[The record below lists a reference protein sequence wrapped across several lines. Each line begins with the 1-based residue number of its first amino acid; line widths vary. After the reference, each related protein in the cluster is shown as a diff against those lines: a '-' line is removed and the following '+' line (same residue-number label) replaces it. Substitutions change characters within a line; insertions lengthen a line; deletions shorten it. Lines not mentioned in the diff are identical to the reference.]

1 MESIT
6 INGCADSFSV
16 YNGFVDKFIKDANAS
31 FIKVY
36 IYIVRHSNDKEG
48 LTYDKIA
55 KDTGLLKSD
64 VVSSLKFWH
73 ENGAITLD
81 NNSLTI
87 NRVSAMNEEVELK
100 NDVVLDIHEGSI
112 CQPNTSVSSSYKGT
126 EVVKTVNSD
135 QKLANLFMLVS
146 QILNKN
152 LSTNDYKII
161 YSFIDYLK
169 LPEQVIIILFEY
181 CVSNGKTNM
190 RYIEKIAYSWADNGI
205 LTPELANKF
214 VKNSNKEQ
222 SILSTYKKNFRIS
235 GREFTPTEEKMLLTW
250 INVYKADEQLI
261 MRAYESAVMNTGK
274 VSFRYMDSII
284 RNEMESKTANQT
296 QKLSSNIEKSKFRNY
311 PKDKTISEAE
321 RQAIARMMMN
331 FGGEDDAVN
340 E

>member
-1 MESIT
+1 MDSII
-6 INGCADSFSV
+6 INNNPDSFSV
-16 YNGFVDKFIKDANAS
+16 YSGFVDKFIKDANAS

-36 IYIVRHSNDKEG
+36 IYIVRHSNDKDG
-48 LTYDKIA
+48 MTYEKIA

-64 VVSSLKFWH
+64 VVASLKFWQ
-73 ENGAITLD
+73 ENDAITLD
-81 NNSLTI
+81 NNSITI
-87 NRVSAMNEEVELK
+87 NKIAEPQQSLIAETHSENKMTEERVL
-100 NDVVLDIHEGSI
+100 
-112 CQPNTSVSSSYKGT
+112 QPNTSVASSYKGA

-135 QKLANLFMLVS
+135 RELASLFMLVS

-181 CVSNGKTNM
+181 CASNGKTNM

-205 LTPELANKF
+205 TTPDLANKF

-235 GREFTPTEEKMLLTW
+235 GREFTQTEEKMLLSW
-250 INVYKADEQLI
+250 INDYKADEELI
-261 MRAYESAVMNTGK
+261 MRAYDCAVMNTGK

-284 RNEMESKTANQT
+284 KNEIESKNVKNG

-311 PKDKTISEAE
+311 PSDKKISEAE
-321 RQAIARMMMN
+321 RQAIARMMMD

>member
-1 MESIT
+1 MDT
-6 INGCADSFSV
+6 IIINNNADSFSI
-16 YNGFVDKFIKDANAS
+16 YNGFVDKFIKDVNAS

-36 IYIVRHSNDKEG
+36 IYIVRHSNDMNG
-48 LTYDKIA
+48 LTYEKIA
-55 KDTGLLKSD
+55 RDTGLLKSD

-87 NRVSAMNEEVELK
+87 NKISFSTESFEKEVSVSDGSAEER
-100 NDVVLDIHEGSI
+100 HF
-112 CQPNTSVSSSYKGT
+112 QPNTSVASSYKGA
-126 EVVKTVNSD
+126 EVVKAVNSD
-135 QKLANLFMLVS
+135 QKLANLFKLVS

-181 CVSNGKTNM
+181 CASRCKTNM
-190 RYIEKIAYSWADNGI
+190 RYVEKIAYSWADNGI
-205 LTPELANKF
+205 TTPDAANKF

-222 SILSTYKKNFRIS
+222 SILSTYKKNFRIT
-235 GREFTPTEEKMLLTW
+235 GREFTQTEEKMLLSW
-250 INVYKADEQLI
+250 LNECKADEDLI
-261 MRAYESAVMNTGK
+261 MRAYDSAVMNTGK

-284 RNEMESKTANQT
+284 RNETESQNRRQT
-296 QKLSSNIEKSKFRNY
+296 PKLPPNVEKSKFRNY
-311 PKDKTISEAE
+311 PKDQSISEAE
-321 RQAIARMMMN
+321 RQAIARMMLN

>member
-1 MESIT
+1 MDSIMIKRNVDT
-6 INGCADSFSV
+6 FSV

-36 IYIVRHSNDKEG
+36 IYIVRHSDNKDG
-48 LTYDKIA
+48 LTYEKIA
-55 KDTGLLKSD
+55 HDTGLLKSD

-73 ENGAITLD
+73 ENGDITLD
-81 NNSLTI
+81 NNTLTI
-87 NRVSAMNEEVELK
+87 NKISMSQDDSTTTTQVEPEVSEERLF
-100 NDVVLDIHEGSI
+100 
-112 CQPNTSVSSSYKGT
+112 QPSTSVSSSYKGA

-152 LSTNDYKII
+152 LNTNDYKII

-181 CVSNGKTNM
+181 CVSCGKTNM

-205 LTPELANKF
+205 VTPEQANKF

-222 SILSTYKKNFRIS
+222 SILTTYKKNFRIS
-235 GREFTPTEEKMLLTW
+235 GREFTRTEEKMLLSW
-250 INVYKADEQLI
+250 LNEYKADEELI
-261 MRAYESAVMNTGK
+261 MRAYDSTVMNTGK
-274 VSFRYMDSII
+274 VSFKYMDAII
-284 RNEMESKTANQT
+284 KNEMESKNTKQT
-296 QKLSSNIEKSKFRNY
+296 HKLSSNIEKSKFRNY
-311 PKDKTISEAE
+311 PKDKTIGDAE
-321 RQAIARMMMN
+321 RQAIERMMLK

>member
-1 MESIT
+1 MDSII
-6 INGCADSFSV
+6 INNNADSFSI
-16 YNGFVDKFIKDANAS
+16 YNEFVDKFIKDANAS
-31 FIKVY
+31 FVKVY
-36 IYIVRHSNDKEG
+36 IYIVRHSNDKDG
-48 LTYDKIA
+48 LTYEKIA

-87 NRVSAMNEEVELK
+87 NKITASQESLNVEADTDNQTSGERLY
-100 NDVVLDIHEGSI
+100 
-112 CQPNTSVSSSYKGT
+112 QPNTSVASSYKGA

-181 CVSNGKTNM
+181 CASGGKTNM

-205 LTPELANKF
+205 TTPELANKF

-222 SILSTYKKNFRIS
+222 SILSAYKKNFRIS
-235 GREFTPTEEKMLLTW
+235 GREFTQTEEKMLLSW
-250 INVYKADEQLI
+250 LNVYKADEELI
-261 MRAYESAVMNTGK
+261 MRAYDSAVMNTGK

-284 RNEMESKTANQT
+284 KNETESKQNKKT

-311 PKDKTISEAE
+311 PQDKTISEAE
-321 RQAIARMMMN
+321 RQAIQRMMLE
-331 FGGEDDAVN
+331 FGGADDAVN